1 MPQRAPLWVPATM
14 QAGHEGRRP
23 CDFQAHSKSAKS
35 EPVKRKSADILKRYR
50 VDAPDGFE
58 LKSVNCDDTGGI
70 DKDAAHAMLA
80 ADVQRLADLQ
90 QRLYAE
96 DRWAVLIVLQGMD
109 AAGKDSIVAHVM
121 SGVNPQGC
129 AVHSF
134 KAPSAEE
141 LDHDFLWR
149 TTTRLPARGRIG
161 IFNRSYY
168 EDVLVVRVH
177 PELLRHEKVPG
188 KLIGKS
194 IWGERFQDIRGFER
208 HLARNGTLVLK
219 FFLHVSKEE
228 QRRRF
233 LERLDEP
240 AKRWKFS
247 MDDISER
254 RRWDDYMAAY
264 QEMIRATS
272 RPGAPWHVVPADH
285 KWFTRLVVAAAV
297 IEALEG
303 LDLAFPKVEGAALKE
318 MREVRAALLAE
329 APRQDR

>member
-1 MPQRAPLWVPATM
+1 
-14 QAGHEGRRP
+14 
-23 CDFQAHSKSAKS
+23 
-35 EPVKRKSADILKRYR
+35 VKFKSADILKPYR
-50 VDAPDGFE
+50 VDAPDRFE
-58 LKSVNCDDTGGI
+58 LKSVDCADSGGI

-80 ADVQRLADLQ
+80 ADVKRLSDLQ

-109 AAGKDSIVAHVM
+109 AAGKDSVVDHVM

-177 PELLRHEKVPG
+177 PNLLRREKVPG
-188 KLIGKS
+188 PLIGKT
-194 IWGERFQDIRGFER
+194 IWDERFQDIRAFER

-228 QRRRF
+228 QRQRF
-233 LERLDEP
+233 LGRLDEP

-247 MDDISER
+247 MDDINER
-254 RRWDDYMAAY
+254 KRWDDYMAAY
-264 QEMIRATS
+264 EDMIRATS
-272 RPGAPWHVVPADH
+272 RPTGRWYVVPADH

-303 LDLAFPKVEGAALKE
+303 LDLAYPKIEGAALEE
-318 MREVRAALLAE
+318 MRKVRAALLAE
-329 APRQDR
+329 KPRKDR

>member
-1 MPQRAPLWVPATM
+1 
-14 QAGHEGRRP
+14 
-23 CDFQAHSKSAKS
+23 
-35 EPVKRKSADILKRYR
+35 VKFKSADLLKHYR
-50 VDAPDGFE
+50 VDAPDRFA
-58 LKSVNCDDTGGI
+58 LKSVDCGDTRAI
-70 DKDAAHAMLA
+70 DKDAAQSVLA
-80 ADVQRLADLQ
+80 DDVKRLSDLQ

-96 DRWAVLIVLQGMD
+96 DRWALLIVLQGMD
-109 AAGKDSIVAHVM
+109 AAGKDSVVAHVM

-168 EDVLVVRVH
+168 EDVLVVRIH
-177 PELLRHEKVPG
+177 RELLKREKIPRT
-188 KLIGKS
+188 LIS
-194 IWGERFQDIRGFER
+194 ENIWQERFQDIRAFER

-219 FFLHVSKEE
+219 FFLHLSKEE

-233 LERLDEP
+233 LDRLEEP

-247 MDDISER
+247 MDDINER
-254 RRWDDYMAAY
+254 KRWDDYMAAY
-264 QEMIRATS
+264 EDVIRATS
-272 RPGAPWHVVPADH
+272 RPTGRWYVVPADH
-285 KWFTRLVVAAAV
+285 KWFARLVVASAV

-303 LDLAFPKVEGAALKE
+303 LDLAVPKVEGAALKE
-318 MREVRAALLAE
+318 MQKVRAALKAE
-329 APRQDR
+329 KRRKDR